1 MITTTVPEQPA
12 EKKRRF
18 GVLSVIGIV
27 LCVVLV
33 LMLVCNLAIIIQGSL
48 NPDEPPKLLGVT
60 PLVVLTDSMSGDAE
74 DHIEGGDLIIVNE
87 VNTKDLKK
95 GDIITYK
102 EGSVLVT
109 HRIIEVQDAEEG
121 DGLQFITKGDFNNTE
136 DKNPVTEDKVVGIYS
151 GTRVPYLGQ
160 FAMFLQQ
167 PLGMLIFI
175 GVPVLAFVIYSII
188 KRQVQLNRE
197 GNKSQELEAEL
208 ERLRALAGEGDA
220 PVADEPAQVAAEESA
235 E

>member
-1 MITTTVPEQPA
+1 MIVSTVSEQPA
-12 EKKRRF
+12 KSKGRF
-18 GVLSVIGIV
+18 GILSIIGV
-27 LCVVLV
+27 ALCVVLV

-48 NPDEPPKLLGVT
+48 NPEEPPKILGVT

-95 GDIITYK
+95 GDIITFK

-136 DKNPVTEDKVVGIYS
+136 DKTPVTEDKVVGIYS
-151 GTRVPYLGQ
+151 GVRIPYLGQ
-160 FAMFLQQ
+160 VAMFLQQ

-188 KRQVQLNRE
+188 KRQINM
-197 GNKSQELEAEL
+197 NKESGKAEELEAEL
-208 ERLRALAGEGDA
+208 ERLRALAAEGNA
-220 PVADEPAQVAAEESA
+220 PVAAEPAEVQAEE
-235 E
+235 